1 MIYENL
7 SATDFFYLV
16 PKNVQ
21 ENIAF
26 RKEFYKIIRGSKEL
40 QEWFWD
46 VCREYPPIA
55 FDVLFSTLDPQRP
68 PGQRNLPFLLWGKQP
83 EAVVALDE
91 AIKRGWIGNN
101 GDIGI
106 NKSRKEGATE
116 IVAKLFSLHCIL
128 YEKSNF
134 VVGSRKKELV
144 DKFGDD
150 YTIFAKIDNVFENL
164 PEWTGFKLTPENK
177 NIFRKDMLIRID
189 SMGSAITGE
198 TTNENF
204 GAGGRATAMFLD
216 EFGRVDKSIAD
227 SIEGSIH
234 DVINCVIY
242 GSTHWL
248 GPGHTFNQ
256 VLQKPTTKVI
266 TLLWPDNPL
275 KNPGL
280 YESPEPGLIKLI
292 DIPYYKKIYP
302 EIPIEF
308 KLEDYKRVL
317 ENKEISFVADG
328 CNNIPGAVRS
338 PWHDIEES
346 KRQKRDFLCNIWATP
361 YGSSDTVFNHLTL
374 SQIETQTIKEPK
386 YEGEIVFDYL
396 QTGKV
401 DVESTQLWLG
411 AGVKRLKWW
420 GELKKG
426 RPNQHHNF
434 VIGVDISWGLGN
446 SNSIVAIEDVNDDE
460 LVGIWAC
467 PNTTPE
473 LLADL
478 SVAMT
483 YWVGGVN
490 KPILVWESNGGQG
503 VNFAKRVKWNDY
515 YNLFYSAV
523 EKRKKQGRKPGWRSN
538 GDNKADLLKE
548 LDIALAEGLK
558 EQRTYKSIIIH
569 CEHLLSEL
577 FDYVFM
583 EGKACFLSRKADIST
598 GARERHGDRPIAAG
612 LCVLASTYQPKG
624 DVKNVVEPP
633 INSFMHR
640 FRQRQKENRIKKAE
654 QKRYLF

>member
-1 MIYENL
+1 M
-7 SATDFFYLV
+7 V
-16 PKNVQ
+16 
-21 ENIAF
+21 
-26 RKEFYKIIRGSKEL
+26 
-40 QEWFWD
+40 
-46 VCREYPPIA
+46 
-55 FDVLFSTLDPQRP
+55 
-68 PGQRNLPFLLWGKQP
+68 
-83 EAVVALDE
+83 
-91 AIKRGWIGNN
+91 
-101 GDIGI
+101 
-106 NKSRKEGATE
+106 
-116 IVAKLFSLHCIL
+116 
-128 YEKSNF
+128 
-134 VVGSRKKELV
+134 
-144 DKFGDD
+144 
-150 YTIFAKIDNVFENL
+150 
-164 PEWTGFKLTPENK
+164 
-177 NIFRKDMLIRID
+177 
-189 SMGSAITGE
+189 
-198 TTNENF
+198 
-204 GAGGRATAMFLD
+204 
-216 EFGRVDKSIAD
+216 
-227 SIEGSIH
+227 
-234 DVINCVIY
+234 
-242 GSTHWL
+242 
-248 GPGHTFNQ
+248 
-256 VLQKPTTKVI
+256 VI
-266 TLLWPDNPL
+266 T
-275 KNPGL
+275 
-280 YESPEPGLIKLI
+280 
-292 DIPYYKKIYP
+292 
-302 EIPIEF
+302 
-308 KLEDYKRVL
+308 
-317 ENKEISFVADG
+317 
-328 CNNIPGAVRS
+328 
-338 PWHDIEES
+338 
-346 KRQKRDFLCNIWATP
+346 
-361 YGSSDTVFNHLTL
+361 
-374 SQIETQTIKEPK
+374 
-386 YEGEIVFDYL
+386 
-396 QTGKV
+396 
-401 DVESTQLWLG
+401 
-411 AGVKRLKWW
+411 
-420 GELKKG
+420 
-426 RPNQHHNF
+426 HNF